1 MQFKVGDIV
10 KYNFPKSDNKYDQ
23 GELGQIIKFNGSNCI
38 INFIVYKKYR
48 LHPYGVTVAEPMNTI
63 QEISFYYLSKYNI
76 NEFINNINHNQYCI
90 ELDRLI
96 NVSDT
101 RFPLGEPRVVPLK
114 SIDAIT
120 FEDIKNGDIL
130 IDFIRN
136 DNKTEYYYHTYY
148 KESTMEHI
156 LNTMKNPF
164 TNATL
169 DINSVVKYPAILR

>member
-38 INFIVYKKYR
+38 VNFIVYKKYR
-48 LHPYGVTVAEPMNTI
+48 KTISEPMNTI

-76 NEFINNINHNQYCI
+76 NEFINNINHNQYYI

-101 RFPLGEPRVVPLK
+101 RFKLEEPRVVPLK

-169 DINSVVKYPAILR
+169 DIDSVVKYPAILR